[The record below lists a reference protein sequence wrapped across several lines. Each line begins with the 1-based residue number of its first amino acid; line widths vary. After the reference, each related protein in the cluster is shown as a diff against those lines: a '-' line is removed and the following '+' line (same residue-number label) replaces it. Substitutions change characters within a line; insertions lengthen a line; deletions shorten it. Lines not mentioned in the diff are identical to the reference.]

1 MPLSSTLAVS
11 AFTELSGASGLGTA
25 RIPAGLS
32 RAVTLASGTGAG
44 KADKVFQAR
53 RTIAASGTDDLDLA
67 GVLTDAL
74 GATITFARI
83 KGLFI
88 AAAVGNTNNLV
99 VGNSTSNT
107 WATLL
112 NATGTVTLRPGAALA
127 AVAGP
132 ADATAWGV
140 TASTGDILRIANSG
154 GGSTVAYDI
163 CIVGASA

>member
-1 MPLSSTLAVS
+1 MALSSTLAVS
-11 AFTELSGASGLGTA
+11 AFTELTGSSGLGTA

-44 KADKVFQAR
+44 KADRVFQAR

-67 GVLTDAL
+67 GVLLDAF
-74 GATITFARI
+74 GSTITFARI

-88 AAAVGNTNNLV
+88 AASTANSNNVV
-99 VGNSTSNT
+99 VGNATSNA

-112 NATGTVTLRPGAALA
+112 NATGTVTLRPGAVLA
-127 AVAGP
+127 AIAGP
-132 ADATAWGV
+132 ADATTYGV
-140 TASTGDILRIANSG
+140 TSSTGDVFRIANSG
-154 GGSTVAYDI
+154 GGSTVSYDI

>member
-1 MPLSSTLAVS
+1 MALSSTLAVS

-32 RAVTLASGTGAG
+32 RAVTLGSGTGAG

-74 GATITFARI
+74 GGTITFARI

-88 AAAVGNTNNLV
+88 AASAANQNNVV
-99 VGNSTSNT
+99 VGNAASNA
-107 WATLL
+107 WSTLL
-112 NATGTVTLRPGAALA
+112 NATGTVTLRPGAVLA
-127 AVAGP
+127 AVAGA
-132 ADATAWGV
+132 ADATTYGV
-140 TASTGDILRIANSG
+140 TASTGDILRLANSG
-154 GGSTVAYDI
+154 GGSTVSYDI
-163 CIVGASA
+163 CIVGTSA

>member
-11 AFTELSGASGLGTA
+11 AFTELSGAQGLGTA

-44 KADKVFQAR
+44 KADRVFQAR

-83 KGLFI
+83 KGLVI
-88 AAAVGNTNNLV
+88 AAAVGNTNNVV
-99 VGNSTSNT
+99 VGNATSNA
-107 WATLL
+107 WASLL
-112 NATGTVTLRPGAALA
+112 NATGTLTLRPGAVLA
-127 AVAGP
+127 AIAG
-132 ADATAWGV
+132 AGDTATYAV
-140 TASTGDILRIANSG
+140 TGNTGDMLRIANSG
-154 GGSTVAYDI
+154 GGSTVTYDI